1 MDFKI
6 SDFNSKDAAF
16 TSFTINT
23 PPPSTCGV
31 PFYFG
36 DGYCDDE
43 NNNEGSFF
51 VCCLYSAIH
60 DFLWQCASNSLDC
73 GFDGGDCCG
82 EHVKT
87 DFCSACKCLEVPNAT
102 EHQTISMS
110 P

>member
-43 NNNEGSFF
+43 NNNGTAFSQAFLF
-51 VCCLYSAIH
+51 V
-60 DFLWQCASNSLDC
+60 
-73 GFDGGDCCG
+73 
-82 EHVKT
+82 V
-87 DFCSACKCLEVPNAT
+87 
-102 EHQTISMS
+102 
-110 P
+110 